1 MQIALPPVL
10 LAAMALE
17 LGGAET
23 HVISLARQLKR
34 SGHQVVVASAG
45 GRLVPLLQELG
56 IPHEHV
62 PMDSR
67 SPAEMIRAYFRLR
80 QVIQTYGIGLIHA
93 HARIPAWISS
103 LAIRT
108 RPLPFVTT
116 YHGVYSAAFP
126 WRLLTRFGQRTI
138 AVSEDVRSH
147 SVERLGALPDQVRII
162 PNGFDT
168 ALFSPGLDNAPILK
182 EFGVSTRGPHV
193 VNAGR
198 LDDDL
203 IDVPLALLKALPKLE
218 QQLPGVCLW
227 ILGDGR
233 RMSDV
238 RKGVAALNQQLGRT
252 AAFAPGTRLDVQ
264 RFFNLADC
272 VVAVGRTAVEAMSC
286 ARPVVIAGLGGYR
299 GILTPELI
307 TEYARAN
314 FTAREGGRP
323 VTPELLCA
331 DVVALLRPTEVA
343 ARRRLGEA
351 GRAYVV
357 ENLSIEVITERIV
370 EIYSEVL

>member
-23 HVISLARQLKR
+23 HVISLARELR
-34 SGHQVVVASAG
+34 RRGHQVVVASAG
-45 GRLVPLLQELG
+45 GRLVPLLRELG

-67 SPAEMIRAYFRLR
+67 SPAEMLRAYFRLR
-80 QVIQTYGIGLIHA
+80 GVIADYRIGLIHA

-103 LAIRT
+103 LAIRN

-116 YHGVYSAAFP
+116 YHGVYAAGFP
-126 WRLLTRFGQRTI
+126 WRYLTRFGQRTI
-138 AVSEDVRSH
+138 AVSDDVRRH
-147 SVERLGALPDQVRII
+147 SVELLGAPPEQVRVI

-168 ALFSPGLDNAPILK
+168 ELFSPGVDIAPILT
-182 EFGVSTRGPHV
+182 EFGVSSTGPHV

-203 IDVPLALLKALPKLE
+203 IAVPLALLSALPEIEK
-218 QQLPGVCLW
+218 QVPGVCLW
-227 ILGDGR
+227 ILGDGT
-233 RMSDV
+233 RMTDV
-238 RKGVAALNQQLGRT
+238 RQGVAAVNERLGRT

-272 VVAVGRTAVEAMSC
+272 AVAVGRTAVEAMSC

-299 GILTPELI
+299 GILTPERI
-307 TEYARAN
+307 SEYAGAN

-323 VTPELLCA
+323 VTPDLLSA
-331 DVVALLRPTEVA
+331 DLVSLLGTSDA
-343 ARRRLGEA
+343 ANRTRLGEA

-357 ENLSIEVITERIV
+357 KNLSIDAITEQIL
-370 EIYSEVL
+370 EIYAEVL